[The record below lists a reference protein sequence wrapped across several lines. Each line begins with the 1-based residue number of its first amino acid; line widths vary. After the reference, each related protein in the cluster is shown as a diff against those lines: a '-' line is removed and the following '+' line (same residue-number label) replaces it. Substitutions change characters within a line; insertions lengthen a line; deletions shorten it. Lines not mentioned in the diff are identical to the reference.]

1 LAKNVLLKIA
11 EGDLEAAT
19 ASLTWDEFVWAVKKI
34 SGKQAAIKEG
44 KKFLEFP
51 NIKL

>member
-1 LAKNVLLKIA
+1 LKIA

-44 KKFLEFP
+44 KKILGIP
-51 NIKL
+51 KYKIMI